1 MPAMTRNERV
11 RAALAK
17 QDVDRI
23 PMSIWLH
30 YSHLD
35 QDPLSLA
42 EEQVRAA
49 NKFDYDFIKLMPF
62 GLYSVQD
69 WGAKLNIFCKKG
81 HPPLV
86 DRFAIESPAEWE
98 ALPELDGTYGAWGT
112 QVTLAKHVKRM
123 VGDDIPF
130 IQTVFSPLTTARKLA
145 GERIFEDM
153 KNCPDALHKALDT
166 ITKTTV
172 SFIRENIAAGVSGF
186 FFATQNAVETE
197 LSAEA
202 FEEFGAAY
210 DLRLFEAFADETWFN
225 VIHIHGENVM
235 FKRVADYPG
244 NCINWHDR
252 WGGPTMDVARTLTDK
267 CLLGGINER
276 DVLHV
281 ESSDTVQRHVAEAV
295 AAAGREGL
303 MIGPGCVADPATPE
317 ANYFAARLALE
328 NL

>member
-1 MPAMTRNERV
+1 MPAMTRIERV
-11 RAALAK
+11 KAALAG

-23 PMSIWLH
+23 PVSIWLH

-35 QDPLSLA
+35 QDPRSLA

-49 NKFDYDFIKLMPF
+49 RKFDYDFIKLMPF

-69 WGAKLNIFCKKG
+69 WGARINVFCKEG

-86 DRFAIESPAEWE
+86 DRFAIDSPADWE
-98 ALPELDGTYGAWGT
+98 ALPELPGTYGAWGS
-112 QVTLAKHVKRM
+112 QVTLARHAARLT
-123 VGDDIPF
+123 GGEIPF
-130 IQTVFSPLTTARKLA
+130 IQTLFSPLTTARKLG
-145 GERIFEDM
+145 GERIFADM
-153 KNCPDALHKALDT
+153 KDCPGALHKALET
-166 ITKTTV
+166 ITRTTIA
-172 SFIRENIAAGVSGF
+172 FIRENLAAGVSGF

-235 FKRVADYPG
+235 FKRVAEYPG

-252 WGGPTMDVARTLTDK
+252 WGGPLMDEARTLTDK

-281 ESSDTVQRHVAEAV
+281 ESSDAIQKHVAEAV
-295 AAAGREGL
+295 ALAGRKGL
-303 MIGPGCVADPATPE
+303 MIGPGCVANPATPE

-328 NL
+328 HL